1 MVKQYL
7 YLLYNYT
14 KELHFV
20 KSLNSFNG
28 HPHIIKFTDDNK
40 DITPQYFIG
49 IVSIIVFITVL
60 IGVEQSLLCE
70 YTSLVTALFHLV
82 VVHYVFNIELVVH
95 LTHEVI

>member
-1 MVKQYL
+1 MHMVIPTLSSLQMITKTSHL
-7 YLLYNYT
+7 STLLVLLVLLY
-14 KELHFV
+14 
-20 KSLNSFNG
+20 SL
-28 HPHIIKFTDDNK
+28 
-40 DITPQYFIG
+40 QYF
-49 IVSIIVFITVL
+49 